1 MKIRSG
7 EINKQDLE
15 DCMVIPLLIQIM
27 VSECRWFG
35 VVVYLVWW
43 DCFGGIRFSEIRF
56 VGFVL

>member
-27 VSECRWFG
+27 VLG
-35 VVVYLVWW
+35 V
-43 DCFGGIRFSEIRF
+43 GGL
-56 VGFVL
+56 G